1 MADERLTGVSADK
14 DGSASVPLTR
24 SLALSVYHTPYRTR
38 ASIRERDARA
48 RSRARSQAERS
59 GRASESESARPCCL
73 GAARASTRMRARAV
87 TSARR
92 LGGMVGDRWEWME
105 TSIGRENW
113 MEKETICTGLR

>member
-59 GRASESESARPCCL
+59 GRASESESERPC
-73 GAARASTRMRARAV
+73 
-87 TSARR
+87 
-92 LGGMVGDRWEWME
+92 
-105 TSIGRENW
+105 
-113 MEKETICTGLR
+113 